1 MRVSSLKID
10 DEFTYY
16 GVKYTVFSI
25 DPPNISIQRVDGDK
39 KVREVDYLELITNP
53 SFSPNLSIKKDID
66 SERKKHDSHH
76 RAFLDTLPDDK
87 REKASERYEMIKP
100 LLIFEKARNGDFLS
114 SITFNG
120 IYKEYLLEGEM
131 ITDLSKEQLF

>member
-39 KVREVDYLELITNP
+39 KVREINYLKLITDP
-53 SFSPNLSIKKDID
+53 SFSPSLLN
-66 SERKKHDSHH
+66 E
-76 RAFLDTLPDDK
+76 K
-87 REKASERYEMIKP
+87 R
-100 LLIFEKARNGDFLS
+100 D
-114 SITFNG
+114 
-120 IYKEYLLEGEM
+120 
-131 ITDLSKEQLF
+131 